1 MDWLLSG
8 SAWLGALFVF
18 FMRVLDMSCDTLRVL
33 FVVRGKK
40 KLSWILGFAQSA
52 IFVVAISQ
60 VLTHLDNPLTVIGY
74 AAGFATGNVVGMYI
88 EERSGD
94 WPYFHSGG
102 QFPSRHP
109 GGGEAAGSR
118 FWRHRDSC
126 PRQGWNGDRA
136 KSIRP
141 AQGRGPGG
149 YDRARD
155 RPGCVHH
162 HRRYASSAPWF
173 LAFVITDPSLE
184 ESNYM
189 G

>member
-74 AAGFATGNVVGMYI
+74 AAGFATGNVLGMYI
-88 EERSGD
+88 EERLAIGHTSIRVVSSHRGT
-94 WPYFHSGG
+94 
-102 QFPSRHP
+102 QVVEKLR
-109 GGGEAAGSR
+109 EAGFGVTEIPARGKDGMVTVLNLSIQR
-118 FWRHRDSC
+118 KDVDRVDTIVLETDPDAFITTEDMRPLRRGFWRS
-126 PRQGWNGDRA
+126 
-136 KSIRP
+136 
-141 AQGRGPGG
+141 
-149 YDRARD
+149 
-155 RPGCVHH
+155 
-162 HRRYASSAPWF
+162 
-173 LAFVITDPSLE
+173 
-184 ESNYM
+184 
-189 G
+189 